1 MFQAH
6 WIMYL
11 NLTIVT
17 SLFSSL
23 HWNVNYKRAEA
34 FSISFSVSLGLETEQ
49 ELNKQSSNSESNLE
63 RQVII

>member
-11 NLTIVT
+11 NLIAVT

-23 HWNVNYKRAEA
+23 PWNVSYKRAEI
-34 FSISFSVSLGLETEQ
+34 FSISFSTVSLGLETE
-49 ELNKQSSNSESNLE
+49 
-63 RQVII
+63 